1 MFAINAQ
8 VLNIILHLPAVV
20 YLVQQTQIVVL
31 IQMDYSQYADVLVD
45 TP

>member
-1 MFAINAQ
+1 MFVINAQ
-8 VLNIILHLPAVV
+8 VLNIILHRQAVV

-31 IQMDYSQYADVLVD
+31 IQMDSYQYVVVLVD